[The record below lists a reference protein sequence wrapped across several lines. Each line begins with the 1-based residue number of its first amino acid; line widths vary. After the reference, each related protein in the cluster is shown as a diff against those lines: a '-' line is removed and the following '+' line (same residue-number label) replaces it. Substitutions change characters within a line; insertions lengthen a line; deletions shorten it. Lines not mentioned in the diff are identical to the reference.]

1 MAKAATHTQ
10 FEQVTAL
17 YEERQRFEAWLSALE
32 AKRATTPVHIYT
44 RVHADYGARLQRV
57 VEELRTHRTALQE
70 LESTLIDRLT
80 ALDSEEAK
88 HRDEAAEAELRAT
101 VGELA
106 SEQFAEVT
114 GRTSGAIATLSEE
127 RARLQA
133 ELAQLRHL
141 LDVGTAPLPANAVTG
156 EAPRPEP
163 TPPDSPRVRLVDSGA
178 PVSAPA
184 PNAAPA
190 PTPADWEL
198 SFENALSARPA
209 APVSRN
215 SGSRA
220 AEKGPEKSLE
230 GNPFD
235 DLEFLKTMVDRNS
248 GEHGTVSGSRDHAG
262 ASSGNNSGNNAGNNA
277 ASGAAHAH
285 RVSEP
290 VASPPAE
297 PESLQ
302 TMPMSPP
309 VKQRP
314 SQTVPV
320 AASGLPLIMPDA
332 PAPPRTESRFPPP
345 GGSTAGRD
353 SVPSY
358 LKEAPP
364 EQVKTLKCQEC
375 GTLNYPTE
383 WYCERCGAEL
393 AAL

>member
-1 MAKAATHTQ
+1 MAKAATQTQ

-70 LESTLIDRLT
+70 TESTLIDRLT
-80 ALDSEEAK
+80 ALDTEEAK

-106 SEQFAEVT
+106 SEQFAEVNE
-114 GRTSGAIATLSEE
+114 RTSGAIATLNEE
-127 RARLQA
+127 RGRLQA
-133 ELAQLRHL
+133 ELSQLRHL
-141 LDVGTAPLPANAVTG
+141 LDVGTAPLPVT
-156 EAPRPEP
+156 ATVTPESSRAEP
-163 TPPDSPRVRLVDSGA
+163 HAHEPPRVRLVDSGT
-178 PVSAPA
+178 PVSPPA
-184 PNAAPA
+184 PNAPPA
-190 PTPADWEL
+190 PTPDDWEL
-198 SFENALSARPA
+198 SFENALGAPPAPART
-209 APVSRN
+209 
-215 SGSRA
+215 SGARA
-220 AEKGPEKSLE
+220 AEKVPDKLLE

-248 GEHGTVSGSRDHAG
+248 GEHGLVSGTRE
-262 ASSGNNSGNNAGNNA
+262 
-277 ASGAAHAH
+277 H
-285 RVSEP
+285 RPAEP
-290 VASPPAE
+290 AQSPPAAE
-297 PESLQ
+297 PLQ
-302 TMPMSPP
+302 TMPMAPP

-314 SQTVPV
+314 SHPVPA
-320 AASGLPLIMPDA
+320 AASGLPLIMPDS
-332 PAPPRTESRFPPP
+332 PAPSRVEPRFPQA
-345 GGSTAGRD
+345 GSRD
-353 SVPSY
+353 SIPSY
-358 LKEAPP
+358 LKESPP

>member
-1 MAKAATHTQ
+1 MAKAASQTQ
-10 FEQVTAL
+10 FETVTAL
-17 YEERQRFEAWLSALE
+17 YEERQRFEAWLAALE

-44 RVHADYGARLQRV
+44 RVHADYGTRLQRV

-106 SEQFAEVT
+106 SEHFTEVT
-114 GRTSGAIATLSEE
+114 ERTSGAIAGLSEE
-127 RARLQA
+127 RGRVQA
-133 ELAQLRHL
+133 ELSQLRHL
-141 LDVGTAPLPANAVTG
+141 LDVGTAPLPVAASAIEPVRA
-156 EAPRPEP
+156 ELSAPE
-163 TPPDSPRVRLVDSGA
+163 TPRMRLVDSGA
-178 PVSAPA
+178 PT
-184 PNAAPA
+184 
-190 PTPADWEL
+190 PTPSHDAPPPPTPSDWEL
-198 SFENALSARPA
+198 SFENALGGNPAPAPARPSGPRPA
-209 APVSRN
+209 ERAPERVQ
-215 SGSRA
+215 
-220 AEKGPEKSLE
+220 EP
-230 GNPFD
+230 NPFD

-248 GEHGTVSGSRDHAG
+248 DEQPVVNPTRE
-262 ASSGNNSGNNAGNNA
+262 
-277 ASGAAHAH
+277 
-285 RVSEP
+285 RPPEP
-290 VASPPAE
+290 VSPDHLE
-297 PESLQ
+297 
-302 TMPMSPP
+302 TMPASPP

-314 SQTVPV
+314 SKPLPV

-332 PAPPRTESRFPPP
+332 PAPPRAEPRFPQ
-345 GGSTAGRD
+345 AGTRE

-358 LKEAPP
+358 LKESPP

>member
-1 MAKAATHTQ
+1 MAKAATQTQ

-70 LESTLIDRLT
+70 TESTLIDRLT

-88 HRDEAAEAELRAT
+88 HRDEAAEAELRAM

-114 GRTSGAIATLSEE
+114 ARTSGAIATLSEE
-127 RARLQA
+127 RGRLQA

-141 LDVGTAPLPANAVTG
+141 LDVGTAPLPVSAGASDP
-156 EAPRPEP
+156 PRAETPRAE
-163 TPPDSPRVRLVDSGA
+163 TPPDSPRVRLVESGA
-178 PVSAPA
+178 PVSAPS
-184 PNAAPA
+184 PNAPPA
-190 PTPADWEL
+190 PTPDDWEL
-198 SFENALSARPA
+198 SFENALGGAPPSAPA
-209 APVSRN
+209 PRS
-215 SGSRA
+215 SGARA
-220 AEKGPEKSLE
+220 AEKAPEKSTDA
-230 GNPFD
+230 NPFD

-248 GEHGTVSGSRDHAG
+248 GDHAVV
-262 ASSGNNSGNNAGNNA
+262 NPK
-277 ASGAAHAH
+277 
-285 RVSEP
+285 RDR
-290 VASPPAE
+290 PAE
-297 PESLQ
+297 PAAPPADEHLQ
-302 TMPMSPP
+302 TMPMEPP

-314 SQTVPV
+314 SKPMPV

-332 PAPPRTESRFPPP
+332 PAPPRTEPRFPQP
-345 GGSTAGRD
+345 GKND

-358 LKEAPP
+358 LKESPP

>member
-1 MAKAATHTQ
+1 MAKAATQTQ

-70 LESTLIDRLT
+70 TESTLIDRLT
-80 ALDSEEAK
+80 ALDTEEAK

-114 GRTSGAIATLSEE
+114 GRTSSAIEKLSAE
-127 RARLQA
+127 RARVQA
-133 ELAQLRHL
+133 ELSQLRHL
-141 LDVGTAPLPANAVTG
+141 LDVGTAPLPPAAVTA
-156 EAPRPEP
+156 EQSRNESSAPEM
-163 TPPDSPRVRLVDSGA
+163 PRVRLVDSGA
-178 PVSAPA
+178 PVAPPS
-184 PNAAPA
+184 PNAPRA
-190 PTPADWEL
+190 PTPDDWEL
-198 SFENALSARPA
+198 SFENALG
-209 APVSRN
+209 APPTPPTPRT
-215 SGSRA
+215 SGSRPV
-220 AEKGPEKSLE
+220 EKAPEKALE

-248 GEHGTVSGSRDHAG
+248 GDHGAVSGSRER
-262 ASSGNNSGNNAGNNA
+262 A
-277 ASGAAHAH
+277 ASQPA
-285 RVSEP
+285 
-290 VASPPAE
+290 PPAPE
-297 PESLQ
+297 PIQ
-302 TMPMSPP
+302 TMPATPP

-314 SQTVPV
+314 SQPMPA

-332 PAPPRTESRFPPP
+332 TAPAAEPRHPKP
-345 GGSTAGRD
+345 GSRD

-358 LKEAPP
+358 LKESPP

>member
-1 MAKAATHTQ
+1 MAKAATQTQ

-70 LESTLIDRLT
+70 TESTLIDRLT

-101 VGELA
+101 VGELG
-106 SEQFAEVT
+106 SERFAEVT
-114 GRTSGAIATLSEE
+114 NRTSGAIEKLSAE
-127 RARLQA
+127 RARVQA
-133 ELAQLRHL
+133 ELSQLRHL
-141 LDVGTAPLPANAVTG
+141 LDVGTAPLPAAAVTT
-156 EAPRPEP
+156 EASRAEA
-163 TPPDSPRVRLVDSGA
+163 SAAEIPRVRLVDSGA
-178 PVSAPA
+178 PVAPPS
-184 PNAAPA
+184 PNAPRA
-190 PTPADWEL
+190 PTPDDWEL
-198 SFENALSARPA
+198 SFENALGATPA
-209 APVSRN
+209 PPAQRT
-215 SGSRA
+215 SGSRP
-220 AEKGPEKSLE
+220 AERAPDKALE

-248 GEHGTVSGSRDHAG
+248 GDHGAVGGARDQRER
-262 ASSGNNSGNNAGNNA
+262 A
-277 ASGAAHAH
+277 AQPPAQ
-285 RVSEP
+285 
-290 VASPPAE
+290 SPPVPE
-297 PESLQ
+297 PMQ
-302 TMPMSPP
+302 TMPMAPP

-314 SQTVPV
+314 SQPIPA

-332 PAPPRTESRFPPP
+332 SAPPATEPRHPKV
-345 GGSTAGRD
+345 GGRD

-358 LKEAPP
+358 LKESPP

>member
-1 MAKAATHTQ
+1 MAKAASQTQ

-17 YEERQRFEAWLSALE
+17 YEERQRFEAWLAALE

-101 VGELA
+101 VGRA
-106 SEQFAEVT
+106 
-114 GRTSGAIATLSEE
+114 RE
-127 RARLQA
+127 RALQRSHRAHERRDRGA
-133 ELAQLRHL
+133 ERRARTRAGGALAAASFARCRH
-141 LDVGTAPLPANAVTG
+141 GAAPGRARSHRSLARAEHPA
-156 EAPRPEP
+156 PEQ
-163 TPPDSPRVRLVDSGA
+163 PRVRLVDSGA
-178 PVSAPA
+178 PAPTSNPDA
-184 PNAAPA
+184 PPA
-190 PTPADWEL
+190 PTPSDWEL
-198 SFENALSARPA
+198 SFENALGGNPAPARASVGAARSGASAR
-209 APVSRN
+209 APQ
-215 SGSRA
+215 
-220 AEKGPEKSLE
+220 EP
-230 GNPFD
+230 NPFD

-248 GEHGTVSGSRDHAG
+248 GEHAVVNPTRERPRSRWREP
-262 ASSGNNSGNNAGNNA
+262 A
-277 ASGAAHAH
+277 APDAL
-285 RVSEP
+285 E
-290 VASPPAE
+290 
-297 PESLQ
+297 
-302 TMPMSPP
+302 TMPTAPP

-314 SQTVPV
+314 SKPLPV

-332 PAPPRTESRFPPP
+332 PAPPRVEPRFPQT
-345 GGSTAGRD
+345 GATRHRA
-353 SVPSY
+353 VV
-358 LKEAPP
+358 LKESPP

>member
-1 MAKAATHTQ
+1 MANAASQTQ

-17 YEERQRFEAWLSALE
+17 YEERQRFEAWLAALE

-80 ALDSEEAK
+80 GLDSDEAK

-106 SEQFAEVT
+106 SEHFTEVT
-114 GRTSGAIATLSEE
+114 DRTSAAIASLSEE
-127 RARLQA
+127 RAGVQA
-133 ELAQLRHL
+133 ELSQLRHL
-141 LDVGTAPLPANAVTG
+141 LDVGTAPLPVAAVVTAEPQRAETSSS
-156 EAPRPEP
+156 EA
-163 TPPDSPRVRLVDSGA
+163 PRVRLVDSGA
-178 PVSAPA
+178 PAPA
-184 PNAAPA
+184 SSPDAPPA

-198 SFENALSARPA
+198 SFENALGGTPA
-209 APVSRN
+209 PAQRT
-215 SGSRA
+215 SGSRTVEKAPEKA
-220 AEKGPEKSLE
+220 AES
-230 GNPFD
+230 NPFD
-235 DLEFLKTMVDRNS
+235 DLEFLKTMVDRNT
-248 GEHGTVSGSRDHAG
+248 GEHNVVNPTR
-262 ASSGNNSGNNAGNNA
+262 
-277 ASGAAHAH
+277 AH
-285 RVSEP
+285 EP
-290 VASPPAE
+290 GPPSAPE
-297 PESLQ
+297 PMV

-314 SQTVPV
+314 VHPPPV

-332 PAPPRTESRFPPP
+332 PSPSRVEPRFPQA
-345 GGSTAGRD
+345 GGRD
-353 SVPSY
+353 SVPAY
-358 LKEAPP
+358 LKESPP

>member
-1 MAKAATHTQ
+1 MAKAASQTQ
-10 FEQVTAL
+10 FETVTAL
-17 YEERQRFEAWLSALE
+17 YEERQRFEAWLAALE

-44 RVHADYGARLQRV
+44 RVHADYGTRLQRV

-106 SEQFAEVT
+106 SEHFTEVT
-114 GRTSGAIATLSEE
+114 ERTSGAIASLSEE
-127 RARLQA
+127 RGRVQA
-133 ELAQLRHL
+133 ELSQLRHL
-141 LDVGTAPLPANAVTG
+141 LDVGTAPLPVAASAMEPVRG
-156 EAPRPEP
+156 ELSAPEM
-163 TPPDSPRVRLVDSGA
+163 PRMRLVDSGA
-178 PVSAPA
+178 PTPTPSPDAP
-184 PNAAPA
+184 PA

-198 SFENALSARPA
+198 SFENALGGNPAPAPARPSGPRPA
-209 APVSRN
+209 ERAP
-215 SGSRA
+215 
-220 AEKGPEKSLE
+220 EP
-230 GNPFD
+230 NPFD

-248 GEHGTVSGSRDHAG
+248 GEHNVVNPTREHAP
-262 ASSGNNSGNNAGNNA
+262 
-277 ASGAAHAH
+277 
-285 RVSEP
+285 EP
-290 VASPPAE
+290 VASAPPAPAAPE
-297 PESLQ
+297 PVQ

-314 SQTVPV
+314 SHPAPV

-332 PAPPRTESRFPPP
+332 PAPARVDPRFPQA
-345 GGSTAGRD
+345 GGRD
-353 SVPSY
+353 TVPSY
-358 LKEAPP
+358 LKESPP

>member
-1 MAKAATHTQ
+1 MAKAATQSQ
-10 FEQVTAL
+10 FEQVSAL
-17 YEERQRFEAWLSALE
+17 YEERQRFEAWLAALE

-106 SEQFAEVT
+106 SDHFTEVT
-114 GRTSGAIATLSEE
+114 ERTSAAIASLSEE
-127 RARLQA
+127 RGRVQA
-133 ELAQLRHL
+133 ELSQLRHL
-141 LDVGTAPLPANAVTG
+141 VDVGTAPLPVAAVTT
-156 EAPRPEP
+156 EQQRAD
-163 TPPDSPRVRLVDSGA
+163 DSRIRMVDSGA
-178 PVSAPA
+178 PVPQPSVDAPA
-184 PNAAPA
+184 AP
-190 PTPADWEL
+190 PADWEL
-198 SFENALSARPA
+198 AFEKAVTGTNAPPRTSGQRPA
-209 APVSRN
+209 EKAPQ
-215 SGSRA
+215 A
-220 AEKGPEKSLE
+220 
-230 GNPFD
+230 NPFD
-235 DLEFLKTMVDRNS
+235 DLEFLKTMVDRNT
-248 GEHGTVSGSRDHAG
+248 GEHAAVSPTSEPAPEP
-262 ASSGNNSGNNAGNNA
+262 AA
-277 ASGAAHAH
+277 ASP
-285 RVSEP
+285 EP
-290 VASPPAE
+290 VV
-297 PESLQ
+297 
-302 TMPMSPP
+302 TMPTTPP
-309 VKQRP
+309 PRQRP
-314 SQTVPV
+314 SQPIPQ

-332 PAPPRTESRFPPP
+332 PAPARVEPRFPQH
-345 GGSTAGRD
+345 GSRD

>member
-1 MAKAATHTQ
+1 MAKAASQTQ

-17 YEERQRFEAWLSALE
+17 YEERQRFEAWLAALE

-80 ALDSEEAK
+80 ALDGEEAK

-106 SEQFAEVT
+106 SEHFTEVT
-114 GRTSGAIATLSEE
+114 ERTSGEIAMLSEE
-127 RARLQA
+127 RGHVQA
-133 ELAQLRHL
+133 ELSQLRHL
-141 LDVGTAPLPANAVTG
+141 LDVGTAPLPVAAVAQ
-156 EAPRPEP
+156 EAPRAESLAPEM
-163 TPPDSPRVRLVDSGA
+163 PRVRLVDSGA
-178 PVSAPA
+178 PAPA
-184 PNAAPA
+184 PNPDAPPA

-198 SFENALSARPA
+198 SFENALGGNPAPRP
-209 APVSRN
+209 
-215 SGSRA
+215 SGPRA
-220 AEKGPEKSLE
+220 VEKAPEKPPE
-230 GNPFD
+230 RVQEANPFD
-235 DLEFLKTMVDRNS
+235 DLEFLKTMVDRNT
-248 GEHGTVSGSRDHAG
+248 GEHAAVNPSRGHA
-262 ASSGNNSGNNAGNNA
+262 SEA
-277 ASGAAHAH
+277 A
-285 RVSEP
+285 P
-290 VASPPAE
+290 VSPPPAPE
-297 PESLQ
+297 PLE
-302 TMPMSPP
+302 TMATAPP

-314 SQTVPV
+314 SKPLPVP
-320 AASGLPLIMPDA
+320 ASGLPLIMTDA
-332 PAPPRTESRFPPP
+332 PAPPRVEPRFPQA
-345 GGSTAGRD
+345 GSRE

-358 LKEAPP
+358 LKESPP

>member
-1 MAKAATHTQ
+1 MAKAATQSQ

-70 LESTLIDRLT
+70 TESTLIDRLT
-80 ALDSEEAK
+80 ALDAEEAK

-106 SEQFAEVT
+106 AAQFDEVT
-114 GRTSGAIATLSEE
+114 ERTSGAIAKLSEE
-127 RARLQA
+127 RGRVQA
-133 ELAQLRHL
+133 ELSQLRHL
-141 LDVGTAPLPANAVTG
+141 LDVGTAPLPAAAVTTDS
-156 EAPRPEP
+156 PRAESL
-163 TPPDSPRVRLVDSGA
+163 TPPESSRVRLVDSGA
-178 PVSAPA
+178 PASAPV
-184 PNAAPA
+184 PNAPPL
-190 PTPADWEL
+190 PTPDDWEL
-198 SFENALSARPA
+198 SFENALGGPPSPPPA
-209 APVSRN
+209 RN
-215 SGSRA
+215 SGARA
-220 AEKGPEKSLE
+220 EEKGPEKGAEKSLE
-230 GNPFD
+230 ANPFD
-235 DLEFLKTMVDRNS
+235 DLEFLKTMVDKNS
-248 GEHGTVSGSRDHAG
+248 GDHGAVGGAREQSAG
-262 ASSGNNSGNNAGNNA
+262 GTNHDRA
-277 ASGAAHAH
+277 AAPQPAAP
-285 RVSEP
+285 EP
-290 VASPPAE
+290 
-297 PESLQ
+297 LQ

-309 VKQRP
+309 VKHRP
-314 SQTVPV
+314 GQSIPV

-332 PAPPRTESRFPPP
+332 PAPSRPEPRFPQA
-345 GGSTAGRD
+345 GGGTAGSRD
-353 SVPSY
+353 TIPSY

>member
-1 MAKAATHTQ
+1 MAKAATQTQ

-44 RVHADYGARLQRV
+44 RVHGDYGARLQRV

-70 LESTLIDRLT
+70 TESTLIDRLT
-80 ALDSEEAK
+80 ALDTEEAK
-88 HRDEAAEAELRAT
+88 HRDEAAEADLRAT

-106 SEQFAEVT
+106 PAQFAEVT
-114 GRTSGAIATLSEE
+114 ERTSSAIATLNEE
-127 RARLQA
+127 RGRLQA
-133 ELAQLRHL
+133 ELSQLRHL
-141 LDVGTAPLPANAVTG
+141 LDVGTAPLPASANVT
-156 EAPRPEP
+156 PESTRAESYAHEP
-163 TPPDSPRVRLVDSGA
+163 QRVRLVDSGA
-178 PVSAPA
+178 PMAPPVANA
-184 PNAAPA
+184 PPL
-190 PTPADWEL
+190 PTPDDWEL
-198 SFENALSARPA
+198 SFENALGAPPPASAR
-209 APVSRN
+209 S
-215 SGSRA
+215 SGARS
-220 AEKGPEKSLE
+220 AEKTPEKPVDKVLE

-248 GEHGTVSGSRDHAG
+248 GEHGSVSGTREQGTGSASRTQPG
-262 ASSGNNSGNNAGNNA
+262 ASSQPA
-277 ASGAAHAH
+277 
-285 RVSEP
+285 P
-290 VASPPAE
+290 TAE
-297 PESLQ
+297 PLQ
-302 TMPMSPP
+302 TMPMAPP

-314 SQTVPV
+314 SQPAPV

-332 PAPPRTESRFPPP
+332 PAPSRVEPRFPQA
-345 GGSTAGRD
+345 GGRD

-358 LKEAPP
+358 LKESPP

>member
-1 MAKAATHTQ
+1 MAKAATQSQ

-70 LESTLIDRLT
+70 TESTLIDRLT
-80 ALDSEEAK
+80 ALDAEEAK

-106 SEQFAEVT
+106 AAQFDEVT
-114 GRTSGAIATLSEE
+114 ERTSGAIAKLSEE
-127 RARLQA
+127 RARVQA
-133 ELAQLRHL
+133 ELSQLRHL
-141 LDVGTAPLPANAVTG
+141 LDVGTAPLPANAVTTDT
-156 EAPRPEP
+156 PRAESL
-163 TPPDSPRVRLVDSGA
+163 TPPESARVRLVDSGSPA
-178 PVSAPA
+178 SAPA
-184 PNAAPA
+184 PNMPPL
-190 PTPADWEL
+190 PTPDDWEL
-198 SFENALSARPA
+198 SFENALGAPPSAPPA
-209 APVSRN
+209 RT
-215 SGSRA
+215 SGARA
-220 AEKGPEKSLE
+220 EEKVPEKAAQKSLE
-230 GNPFD
+230 ANPFD
-235 DLEFLKTMVDRNS
+235 DLEFLKTMVDKNS
-248 GEHGTVSGSRDHAG
+248 GDHGAVGGAREQGAGSTNHDRAPEPKP
-262 ASSGNNSGNNAGNNA
+262 A
-277 ASGAAHAH
+277 AP
-285 RVSEP
+285 EP
-290 VASPPAE
+290 
-297 PESLQ
+297 LQ

-314 SQTVPV
+314 GQSIPV

-332 PAPPRTESRFPPP
+332 PAPSRPEPRFPQA
-345 GGSTAGRD
+345 GGGAAGSRD
-353 SVPSY
+353 TIPSY

>member
-1 MAKAATHTQ
+1 MAKAASQNQ

-17 YEERQRFEAWLSALE
+17 YEERQRFEAWLAALE

-106 SEQFAEVT
+106 SEHFREVT
-114 GRTSGAIATLSEE
+114 ERTSGAIAGLGEE
-127 RARLQA
+127 RGRLQA
-133 ELAQLRHL
+133 ELSQLRHL
-141 LDVGTAPLPANAVTG
+141 LDVGTAPLPVTPVG
-156 EAPRPEP
+156 AETPRAEAYAPAPE
-163 TPPDSPRVRLVDSGA
+163 SSRLRLVDSGA
-178 PVSAPA
+178 PSPAPTRDAPA
-184 PNAAPA
+184 APPP

-198 SFENALSARPA
+198 SFENALGGNPAPAPARP
-209 APVSRN
+209 
-215 SGSRA
+215 SGQRA
-220 AEKGPEKSLE
+220 AEKAPEP
-230 GNPFD
+230 NPFD
-235 DLEFLKTMVDRNS
+235 DLEFLKTMVDRSS
-248 GEHGTVSGSRDHAG
+248 GEHAVVNPAHERQPEP
-262 ASSGNNSGNNAGNNA
+262 A
-277 ASGAAHAH
+277 APA
-285 RVSEP
+285 P
-290 VASPPAE
+290 VADQLE
-297 PESLQ
+297 
-302 TMPMSPP
+302 TMPATPP
-309 VKQRP
+309 VKPRP
-314 SQTVPV
+314 TKPAPV
-320 AASGLPLIMPDA
+320 AASGLPLILPDS
-332 PAPPRTESRFPPP
+332 PLPSRPEPRFPQA
-345 GGSTAGRD
+345 GGRD

-358 LKEAPP
+358 LKESPP

>member
-1 MAKAATHTQ
+1 MAKAATQTQ

-70 LESTLIDRLT
+70 TESTLIDRLT
-80 ALDSEEAK
+80 ALDTEEAK

-114 GRTSGAIATLSEE
+114 GRTSSAIEKLSAE
-127 RARLQA
+127 RARVQA
-133 ELAQLRHL
+133 ELSQLRHL
-141 LDVGTAPLPANAVTG
+141 LDVGTAPLPPAAVSTDQSRG
-156 EAPRPEP
+156 ESSTPEM
-163 TPPDSPRVRLVDSGA
+163 PRVRLVDSGA
-178 PVSAPA
+178 PVAPPS
-184 PNAAPA
+184 PNAPRA
-190 PTPADWEL
+190 PTPDDWEL
-198 SFENALSARPA
+198 SFENALG
-209 APVSRN
+209 APPSPPPPRT
-215 SGSRA
+215 SGSRPT
-220 AEKGPEKSLE
+220 EKAPDKALE

-248 GEHGTVSGSRDHAG
+248 GDHGAVSGSRDQSSAG
-262 ASSGNNSGNNAGNNA
+262 SQRERSA
-277 ASGAAHAH
+277 
-285 RVSEP
+285 
-290 VASPPAE
+290 PPAPAVPE
-297 PESLQ
+297 PMQ
-302 TMPMSPP
+302 TMPMTPP

-314 SQTVPV
+314 SQPMPA

-332 PAPPRTESRFPPP
+332 TTPAAEPRHPKP
-345 GGSTAGRD
+345 GGRD

-358 LKEAPP
+358 LKESPP

>member
-1 MAKAATHTQ
+1 MAKAATQTQ

-70 LESTLIDRLT
+70 TESTVIDRLT

-88 HRDEAAEAELRAT
+88 HRDEAAEADLRAT

-114 GRTSGAIATLSEE
+114 ERTSGAIATLSEE
-127 RARLQA
+127 RSRLQA
-133 ELAQLRHL
+133 ELSQLRHL
-141 LDVGTAPLPANAVTG
+141 LDVGTAPLPTAAVAS
-156 EAPRPEP
+156 EPPRVETPRAETP
-163 TPPDSPRVRLVDSGA
+163 RAETPPDSPRVRLVESGA
-178 PVSAPA
+178 PVAAPA
-184 PNAAPA
+184 PNAPPA
-190 PTPADWEL
+190 PTPDDWEL
-198 SFENALSARPA
+198 SFENALSGAPPSVPA
-209 APVSRN
+209 PRT
-215 SGSRA
+215 SGARA
-220 AEKGPEKSLE
+220 AEKASEKSPE
-230 GNPFD
+230 ANPFD

-248 GEHGTVSGSRDHAG
+248 GDHA
-262 ASSGNNSGNNAGNNA
+262 AVNPN
-277 ASGAAHAH
+277 
-285 RVSEP
+285 RDR
-290 VASPPAE
+290 PAE
-297 PESLQ
+297 QPAPSQPAAEPLQ
-302 TMPMSPP
+302 TMPMAPP

-314 SQTVPV
+314 SQAIPV

-332 PAPPRTESRFPPP
+332 PAPPRVEPRFPQ
-345 GGSTAGRD
+345 AGKTE

-358 LKEAPP
+358 LKESPP

>member
-1 MAKAATHTQ
+1 MAKAATQTQ

-17 YEERQRFEAWLSALE
+17 YEERQRFEAWLAALE

-44 RVHADYGARLQRV
+44 RVHGDYGARLQRV

-80 ALDSEEAK
+80 ALDGEEAK

-106 SEQFAEVT
+106 SDHFTEVT
-114 GRTSGAIATLSEE
+114 ERTSGAIAGLSEE
-127 RARLQA
+127 RARVQA
-133 ELAQLRHL
+133 ELSQLRHL
-141 LDVGTAPLPANAVTG
+141 LDVGTAPLPVTAAG
-156 EAPRPEP
+156 AEPQRADAAP
-163 TPPDSPRVRLVDSGA
+163 DAPRVRLVDSGA
-178 PVSAPA
+178 PMPPANAGAP
-184 PNAAPA
+184 PA

-198 SFENALSARPA
+198 SFENALGGHPAPSRP
-209 APVSRN
+209 
-215 SGSRA
+215 SGPRA
-220 AEKGPEKSLE
+220 AEKVPDA
-230 GNPFD
+230 NPFD

-248 GEHGTVSGSRDHAG
+248 GEHTVVNPTRE
-262 ASSGNNSGNNAGNNA
+262 
-277 ASGAAHAH
+277 
-285 RVSEP
+285 R
-290 VASPPAE
+290 PAE
-297 PESLQ
+297 PTAPPSAPEPMV

-314 SQTVPV
+314 SHPPPV
-320 AASGLPLIMPDA
+320 VASGLPLIMPDA
-332 PAPPRTESRFPPP
+332 PAPPRSEPRFPQ
-345 GGSTAGRD
+345 AGHRD
-353 SVPSY
+353 SVPTY
-358 LKEAPP
+358 LKESPP

>member
-1 MAKAATHTQ
+1 MAKAATQTQ

-32 AKRATTPVHIYT
+32 AKRASTPVHIYT

-70 LESTLIDRLT
+70 TESTLIDRLT

-114 GRTSGAIATLSEE
+114 ERTSGAIATLSEE
-127 RARLQA
+127 RARVQA
-133 ELAQLRHL
+133 ELSQLRHL
-141 LDVGTAPLPANAVTG
+141 LDVGTAPLPATAVTADQPRV
-156 EAPRPEP
+156 ESHAPE
-163 TPPDSPRVRLVDSGA
+163 SPRVRLVDSGS
-178 PVSAPA
+178 PVSPPS
-184 PNAAPA
+184 PNAPPA
-190 PTPADWEL
+190 PTPDDWEL
-198 SFENALSARPA
+198 SFENALGAPPSPPA
-209 APVSRN
+209 ART
-215 SGSRA
+215 SGARA
-220 AEKGPEKSLE
+220 AEKGPDKALEK
-230 GNPFD
+230 NPFD

-248 GEHGTVSGSRDHAG
+248 GDHGAVSGTRERGTGSTNRDH
-262 ASSGNNSGNNAGNNA
+262 
-277 ASGAAHAH
+277 
-285 RVSEP
+285 
-290 VASPPAE
+290 PAE
-297 PESLQ
+297 PAAAPPSAPEPLK
-302 TMPMSPP
+302 TMPMTPP

-314 SQTVPV
+314 SQPAPV
-320 AASGLPLIMPDA
+320 AASGLPLIMPDS
-332 PAPPRTESRFPPP
+332 PVPPRVEPRFPQA
-345 GGSTAGRD
+345 GSRD

-358 LKEAPP
+358 LKESPP

>member
-1 MAKAATHTQ
+1 MAKAATQTQ

-70 LESTLIDRLT
+70 TESTLIDRLT
-80 ALDSEEAK
+80 ALDGEEAK

-106 SEQFAEVT
+106 SGQFTEVT
-114 GRTSGAIATLSEE
+114 ERTSGAIATLSEE
-127 RARLQA
+127 RGRLQT
-133 ELAQLRHL
+133 ELSQLRHL
-141 LDVGTAPLPANAVTG
+141 LDVGTAPLPATAVTAEPPRAESPAP
-156 EAPRPEP
+156 EA
-163 TPPDSPRVRLVDSGA
+163 SRVRLVDSGA
-178 PVSAPA
+178 PAPA
-184 PNAAPA
+184 PSPDTPPA

-198 SFENALSARPA
+198 SFENALGA
-209 APVSRN
+209 APAPAPPRT
-215 SGSRA
+215 SGARA
-220 AEKGPEKSLE
+220 AEKSPEKAAE
-230 GNPFD
+230 PNPFD
-235 DLEFLKTMVDRNS
+235 DLEFLKTMVDRNT
-248 GEHGTVSGSRDHAG
+248 GEHGVVSGTREQG
-262 ASSGNNSGNNAGNNA
+262 SGSTNRERPA
-277 ASGAAHAH
+277 
-285 RVSEP
+285 EP
-290 VASPPAE
+290 VAPPPSAPE
-297 PESLQ
+297 PLQ

-314 SQTVPV
+314 SQPIPV

-332 PAPPRTESRFPPP
+332 PAPPRAEPRLPQA
-345 GGSTAGRD
+345 GGRD

-358 LKEAPP
+358 LKESPP

>member
-1 MAKAATHTQ
+1 MAKAATQSQ
-10 FEQVTAL
+10 FDQVTAL

-70 LESTLIDRLT
+70 TESTLIDRLT
-80 ALDSEEAK
+80 ALDAEEAK

-106 SEQFAEVT
+106 SAQFDEVT
-114 GRTSGAIATLSEE
+114 ARTSGAIATLSEE

-133 ELAQLRHL
+133 ELSQLRHL
-141 LDVGTAPLPANAVTG
+141 LDVGTAPLPANAVTT
-156 EAPRPEP
+156 ESPRAESL
-163 TPPDSPRVRLVDSGA
+163 TPPESSRVRLVDSGSPA
-178 PVSAPA
+178 SAPA
-184 PNAAPA
+184 PNAPPL
-190 PTPADWEL
+190 PTPDDWEL
-198 SFENALSARPA
+198 SFENALGAPPSPPPA
-209 APVSRN
+209 RN
-215 SGSRA
+215 SGARA
-220 AEKGPEKSLE
+220 EEKVPEKGPEKTLE
-230 GNPFD
+230 PNPFD

-248 GEHGTVSGSRDHAG
+248 GDHGAVAGSREQST
-262 ASSGNNSGNNAGNNA
+262 ASTNHGRS
-277 ASGAAHAH
+277 
-285 RVSEP
+285 
-290 VASPPAE
+290 AE
-297 PESLQ
+297 PKDATPEPLH

-314 SQTVPV
+314 GQSVPA
-320 AASGLPLIMPDA
+320 AASGLPLIMPDSPIPSA
-332 PAPPRTESRFPPP
+332 PVPRFPQAA
-345 GGSTAGRD
+345 GGGTANRD
-353 SVPSY
+353 TVPSY